1 MIRLARTLT
10 VALARVLFRSRLE
23 LMVENLALR
32 QQLAV
37 FKRHCRP
44 RLRPADRVFW
54 VFLRQAWRNWANAL
68 IVVEPDTVVG
78 WQRKGFRL
86 SWRLISSREPNG
98 SAVPGSHESSE
109 SSSDGWRGRLVGER
123 LGFTANC

>member
-10 VALARVLFRSRLE
+10 VAFARVLFRSRLE
-23 LMVENLALR
+23 LMIENFALR

-37 FKRHCRP
+37 FKRQHGRP
-44 RLRPADRVFW
+44 RLRPSDRIFW
-54 VFLRQAWRNWANAL
+54 VFLRRAWHNWANSL

-86 SWRLISSREPNG
+86 FWRLISR
-98 SAVPGSHESSE
+98 AKRV
-109 SSSDGWRGRLVGER
+109 GRPR
-123 LGFTANC
+123 IP